1 MDRDYPLRRSPR
13 RIALALLLAAATMPA
28 GSAAPP
34 DNAKAAAAYTDW
46 DLGDLYPSLKDWQD
60 SYSRTQAAI
69 DAVGV
74 YQGTLG
80 NSADALLKAL
90 VAVSDLN
97 REAARLYVYTS
108 LASDQDVRVAANL
121 GRNQQSRALL
131 TRLAEKT
138 AWMAPEILQV
148 GAAKVQSYVA
158 QNATLKKRF
167 GHFLDNT
174 LRAAPHTLGIEAEHV
189 LAATGDVLAQPD
201 NVHSQ
206 LADSEL
212 PVPTV
217 TLSDGTQVR
226 LTLAA
231 YSKYRQSPVRADRK
245 LVFDGYWGAWKKFEG
260 TSGSLL
266 TTKVMGDH
274 FTAQA
279 RNFPTALQA
288 SQFPDAMPDTVYR
301 TLIAEVNAAL
311 PTLHRYL
318 RLRKQL
324 LGITDDLHYYDGYPP
339 MFHLDQAP
347 KVTVA
352 ESERITLEALKP
364 LGEDYLKFLRKGFSS
379 HWMSANPTEG
389 KRLGAYMQGSAYD
402 VHPYLLLNL
411 NDDYE
416 SMSTLA
422 HEWGHAVHAQLANRA
437 QPYDTSDY
445 STFIA
450 ESASIGNEMLLND
463 YVVAHA
469 ATREEKLYYLGAG
482 LESIRTT
489 YFRQAM
495 FAEFELAI
503 HEALE
508 KGESLSGERMTE
520 MYCGLLRKYS
530 GEPQGVMKIDPEYC
544 VEWAVIPHYYR
555 IPGFYVYQ
563 YATSMAGAALFTDAI
578 IKEGAPAR
586 ERFLQLLQA
595 GGSDYPYELYKRAG
609 VDMATPGPYRALAAR
624 MNHLLDEI
632 EALQAKK

>member
-1 MDRDYPLRRSPR
+1 MKHG
-13 RIALALLLAAATMPA
+13 LALTRSVQIAALSLMLTVPALPA
-28 GSAAPP
+28 GSAPKPGTGAP
-34 DNAKAAAAYTDW
+34 AAYTDW
-46 DLGDLYPSLKDWQD
+46 DLTDLYPSLKAWQD
-60 SYSRTQAAI
+60 SYARTQAAT
-69 DAVGV
+69 DALGA
-74 YQGTLG
+74 YKGTLG

-90 VAVSDLN
+90 LAVSDLN
-97 REAARLYVYTS
+97 REVARLYVYTS
-108 LASDQDVRVAANL
+108 LASDQDVRVSANL
-121 GRNQQSRALL
+121 ERNQQSRALL

-138 AWMAPEILQV
+138 SWMAPEILQM
-148 GAAKVQSYVA
+148 GEAKVKSFVA
-158 QNATLKKRF
+158 QNATLKQRF
-167 GHFLDNT
+167 GHYLDDT
-174 LRAAPHTLGIEAEHV
+174 LRSAPHTLGVEAESV

-206 LADSEL
+206 LSDSEL

-217 TLSDGTQVR
+217 TLSDGTQVK
-226 LTLAA
+226 LTQAA

-245 LVFDGYWGAWKKFEG
+245 LVFDGYWGAWQKFEG
-260 TSGSLL
+260 TAGALL
-266 TTKVMGDH
+266 STQVMGDH

-279 RNFPTALQA
+279 RKFPTALQA
-288 SQFPDAMPDTVYR
+288 AQFPDAMPDTVYK

-311 PTLHRYL
+311 PTLYRYL
-318 RLRKQL
+318 KLRKQL
-324 LGITDDLHYYDGYPP
+324 LGITDDLRYYDGYPP
-339 MFHLDQAP
+339 MFKLDKAP
-347 KVTVA
+347 KFSVA
-352 ESERITLEALKP
+352 DSERITLEALKP
-364 LGEDYLKFLRKGFSS
+364 LGDDYLKLLRKGFDS
-379 HWMSANPTEG
+379 HWMSAYPTEG

-422 HEWGHAVHAQLANRA
+422 HEWGHAVHSQLTTQS
-437 QPYDTSDY
+437 QPYDTSSY

-463 YVVAHA
+463 YVVEHA
-469 ATREEKLYYLGAG
+469 TSREEKLYYLGAG

-508 KGESLSGERMTE
+508 KGESLSGARMTE

-544 VEWAVIPHYYR
+544 IEWAVVPHFYR
-555 IPGFYVYQ
+555 DFYVYQ
-563 YATSMAGAALFTDAI
+563 YATSMAGAALFTDDI

-586 ERFLQLLQA
+586 ERFLTLLRA
-595 GGSDYPYELYKRAG
+595 GGSDYPYDLYKRAG
-609 VDMATPGPYRALAAR
+609 IDMATPGPYRALAAR